1 MFSQFFC
8 ANFSRERVYSWWF
21 LRLLHVWGV
30 LLGSIGIWF
39 ETLRGQLHFENE
51 TCDLLKSVDSKC
63 SALQKRDFS
72 WTFIYYINVLM
83 INIWRGID
91 IARKIKSFHAHLYSG
106 EIIWKIVFDSKKF
119 LNSCNLKYFKK
130 YHLSWAVLIFGQE
143 VSQITAGA
151 VVCQTICWSFPVS
164 KDIYFR
170 YMFKIDRK

>member
-1 MFSQFFC
+1 MVLTPFARLRSTTWVDWHLIWNSQRPTSFWKRDMWPSTKRRFKVHYKRG
-8 ANFSRERVYSWWF
+8 NFLEHFYF
-21 LRLLHVWGV
+21 NV
-30 LLGSIGIWF
+30 LL
-39 ETLRGQLHFENE
+39 
-51 TCDLLKSVDSKC
+51 
-63 SALQKRDFS
+63 
-72 WTFIYYINVLM
+72 

-151 VVCQTICWSFPVS
+151 VVCQTICWSSPVS

>member
-1 MFSQFFC
+1 MLIFP
-8 ANFSRERVYSWWF
+8 RERVYSWWF

-51 TCDLLKSVDSKC
+51 TCDLLQSVDSKC

-72 WTFIYYINVLM
+72 WTFIYKCSDDKYLK
-83 INIWRGID
+83 RY
-91 IARKIKSFHAHLYSG
+91 RYCKKEKSCKAHLYSG
-106 EIIWKIVFDSKKF
+106 GRIWKKLLLLQKIF

-151 VVCQTICWSFPVS
+151 VVCQTICWSSPVS